1 MKRPLIAATL
11 LAALFTQMPTDAS
24 ADGVHNGYGQAHGHG
39 HVHQSGHAHQ
49 NANTVSAVVTI
60 SCFRGPWQE
69 VIWDRP
75 EPIFVDSL
83 VGAGYTFPEAHA
95 IAERVCRDAS
105 GVGNSANI
113 RSTMLRIIEDTP
125 PHFD

>member
-1 MKRPLIAATL
+1 MKRSLIATALLATL
-11 LAALFTQMPTDAS
+11 AFAPAAAF
-24 ADGVHNGYGQAHGHG
+24 ADGVHNGYGQGHSHG
-39 HVHQSGHAHQ
+39 HVHQSGHMHNNVQA
-49 NANTVSAVVTI
+49 VSAVVTI

-75 EPIFVDSL
+75 EPVFVDSL

-95 IAERVCRDAS
+95 IAERVCRDAT

-113 RSTMLRIIEDTP
+113 RSTMLRIIEDSP